1 MIIVLSLVLVLL
13 LILLMIFVLCLRQK
27 GENFKTVEQHTGIEK
42 DSCIHHS
49 GHVFTDELRNR
60 CNDIKFDFLEENDTY
75 SLKHNRRVQ
84 EHNSGERC
92 LNSCVF
98 DWKERRE
105 GLYRLLGNIYK
116 INKKLGLPWV
126 LYYGA
131 LLGWFRSGEL
141 IPWDSDI
148 DILMDVSIL
157 KNEGMMY
164 EDSETI
170 MKIEN
175 RFPIIG
181 SFIDKKTGMYCDIFC
196 YSRNNDKVNISWLE
210 TKKGEFLEVDSDKF
224 FPFRKSSLQGVP
236 IFVPNCPETNLR
248 KRYGRIE
255 RVPYHFNN
263 DYWIKN

>member
-1 MIIVLSLVLVLL
+1 MSFLVY
-13 LILLMIFVLCLRQK
+13 LIKKC
-27 GENFKTVEQHTGIEK
+27 ENFKTVEQHTGIED

-49 GHVFTDELRNR
+49 GHVFTDKLKDR
-60 CNDIKFDFLEENDTY
+60 CNKTKFGFIEGNDIY
-75 SLKHNRRVQ
+75 SLKHNRRVH
-84 EHNSGERC
+84 EHNSGDKC

-98 DWKERRE
+98 DWKERR
-105 GLYRLLGNIYK
+105 GILYRLLGNVYK

-141 IPWDSDI
+141 LPWDSDI

-157 KNEGMMY
+157 GKKGIVY

-181 SFIDKKTGMYCDIFC
+181 SFIDKESGMYCDIFC
-196 YSRNNDKVNISWLE
+196 YSRKNNKVAISWFE
-210 TKKGEFLEVDSDKF
+210 TKRDKFLEVDSDKF
-224 FPFRKSSLQGVP
+224 FPFHKSSLQGIP

-255 RVPYHFNN
+255 RIPYHLKNN
-263 DYWIKN
+263 QWIKN